1 MVWKLYLLCCFVE
14 KQVPGRLYEKARLR
28 FAETVIPFTCLLWL
42 FLEEEGEGFKQIQK
56 EHYPLE
62 LPPRPPATRNW
73 RVSNVSPFAGNNML
87 VLYSCAPVAN
97 SSNEYFV
104 QVLHNEEPIAM
115 PGCDGSYFCPF
126 NTFKDKIVDPLLKHD
141 FKKLCT
147 VNEEGPTEELKSSK
161 LSLFDWSSKL
171 SLFNWFF

>member
-1 MVWKLYLLCCFVE
+1 MTNIYKFFSKNCYKFNYYPKRVMRFIYTLLF
-14 KQVPGRLYEKARLR
+14 KTKA
-28 FAETVIPFTCLLWL
+28 L
-42 FLEEEGEGFKQIQK
+42 FLFFLFVIWIYITGFKQIQK

-115 PGCDGSYFCPF
+115 PVSTLTITRSLVLLFLIHMLWLPLRMKFPSYVSYHYWYC
-126 NTFKDKIVDPLLKHD
+126 NIVIFVRVHL
-141 FKKLCT
+141 
-147 VNEEGPTEELKSSK
+147 VS
-161 LSLFDWSSKL
+161 LS
-171 SLFNWFF
+171 N